1 MNPKTAPSPRPNSGP
16 IHRRDFFRQS
26 ACAAL
31 GVTGVVNTLANLRL
45 FTAAVAQN
53 TPREDYRALVC
64 LFLNGGNDSNNLLVP
79 RSGDLRTD
87 YENGRG
93 ILQIPSDQLHPIQA
107 LNDSRDFGLHPNAA
121 PIQEA
126 FNAGNLAFVCNV
138 GTLAYPIASREDY
151 LNRRV
156 PVPQQLF
163 SHSDQQT
170 QWQSSIPDQPFQSGW
185 GGRIADLLHAS
196 ENPDSKVS
204 MSISLSG
211 INSFQI
217 GTTGAVTQFVTTPNG
232 VAGLSGYGRNYQ
244 NALNRDGSYKRN
256 DQGVRLKAFEEI
268 MNLTHAN
275 LLEDNYNE
283 VVRRARR
290 AEGTIGTT
298 LDLADQS
305 GVDFDE
311 LFINA
316 QSNLGDQLKTV
327 AKLIAG
333 RSAIGNRRQIFFC
346 RVGGYDTHQSQLP
359 SHANLTAELA
369 SAMQAFYQTT
379 ERLGL
384 QDNITTFTC
393 SDFART
399 FTPNG
404 TDATAGADHAW
415 GGHAMV
421 MGGAVKGQ
429 QLYGQFPRL
438 IVGAEDDAGRSRG
451 RWIPTTSVDQYAAVL
466 ARWFGIDSNSM
477 EAIFPNLPRFD
488 DPLTSSRPN
497 LNFMHS

>member
-1 MNPKTAPSPRPNSGP
+1 MKSVSDRLNGT
-16 IHRRDFFRQS
+16 IHRRDFVRQS

-31 GVTGVVNTLANLRL
+31 GITGVVNTLANLRL
-45 FTAAVAQN
+45 VTAAMAQN
-53 TPREDYRALVC
+53 TPSDDYRALVC

-79 RSGDLRTD
+79 RSGDFRVD
-87 YENGRG
+87 YETGRG
-93 ILQIPSDQLHPIQA
+93 VLQIPAEQLHPINP
-107 LNDSRDFGLHPNAA
+107 LNDSRDFGLHPNAS
-121 PIQEA
+121 PLQET
-126 FNAGNLAFVCNV
+126 FNSGHLAFVCNV
-138 GTLAYPIASREDY
+138 GSLAYPIPTRDDY
-151 LNRRV
+151 LNKTV
-156 PVPQQLF
+156 PLPPQLF

-185 GGRIADLLHAS
+185 GGRVADLLHAGQ
-196 ENPDSKVS
+196 NPDSKVS

-217 GTTGAVTQFVTTPNG
+217 GTSGTVTQFVTTPNG
-232 VAGLSGYGRNYQ
+232 VAGLAGYGKNYQ
-244 NALNRDGSYKRN
+244 GAMNRDGTYKRN
-256 DQGVRLKAFEEI
+256 DQGRRLRAFEEI

-275 LLEDNYNE
+275 LLEDNYNKI
-283 VVRRARR
+283 VQRAR
-290 AEGTIGTT
+290 ASEGTVGAT
-298 LDLADQS
+298 LEMANNS
-305 GVDFDE
+305 GVEFEE

-359 SHANLTAELA
+359 SHANLTAEL
-369 SAMQAFYQTT
+369 SNAMRAFYQTT

-384 QDNITTFTC
+384 QDQVTTFTC

-404 TDATAGADHAW
+404 TDANAGADHAW

-421 MGGAVKGQ
+421 MGGAVNGQ
-429 QLYGQFPRL
+429 QLYGTFPQL
-438 IVGAEDDAGRSRG
+438 ILGAGDDAGRNRG

-466 ARWFGIDSNSM
+466 ARWFGVDSNSM
-477 EAIFPNLPRFD
+477 ETIFPNLPRFD
-488 DPLTSSRPN
+488 DPLSSARPN
-497 LNFMHS
+497 LNFMNGV

>member
-1 MNPKTAPSPRPNSGP
+1 MNAHSDLFTGP
-16 IHRRDFFRQS
+16 IRRRDFFRQS

-31 GVTGVVNTLANLRL
+31 GATGVVNTLANLRL
-45 FTAAVAQN
+45 FTAAMAQN
-53 TPREDYRALVC
+53 TPTEDYRALVC

-79 RSGDLRTD
+79 RSGDFRND

-93 ILQIPSDQLHPIQA
+93 VLQIPADQLHAINP
-107 LNDSRDFGLHPNAA
+107 LNDSRDFGLHPNAS
-121 PIQEA
+121 PLQET
-126 FNAGNLAFVCNV
+126 FNNGHLAFVCNV
-138 GTLAYPIASREDY
+138 GSLAYPIPTREDY
-151 LNRRV
+151 LNKTV
-156 PVPQQLF
+156 PLPPQLF

-170 QWQSSIPDQPFQSGW
+170 QWQSSIPDKPFQSGW
-185 GGRIADLLHAS
+185 GGRIADLLNAGQ
-196 ENPDSKVS
+196 NPESKVS
-204 MSISLSG
+204 MSISIAG

-217 GTTGAVTQFVTTPNG
+217 GTSGAVTQFATTPNG
-232 VAGLSGYGRNYQ
+232 VVGLAGYGKNYQ
-244 NALNRDGSYKRN
+244 GATNNDGSYKRN
-256 DQGVRLKAFEEI
+256 DQGRRLRAFEEI
-268 MNLTHAN
+268 MDLTHAN
-275 LLEDNYNE
+275 LLEDSYNK
-283 VVRRARR
+283 VVRRARA

-298 LDLADQS
+298 LQTADNS

-311 LFINA
+311 LFVSA

-359 SHANLTAELA
+359 SHANLTAEL
-369 SAMQAFYQTT
+369 SNAMQAFYQTT
-379 ERLGL
+379 ESLGL
-384 QDNITTFTC
+384 QDKVTSFTC

-404 TDATAGADHAW
+404 TDSNAGADHAW

-429 QLYGQFPRL
+429 RLYGEFPQL
-438 IVGAEDDAGRSRG
+438 ILGAGDDAGRNRG
-451 RWIPTTSVDQYAAVL
+451 RWIPTTAVDQYASVL
-466 ARWFGIDSNSM
+466 ARWFGVDSNSM

-488 DPLTSSRPN
+488 DPLKSDRPN
-497 LNFMHS
+497 LNFMSI

>member
-1 MNPKTAPSPRPNSGP
+1 MNSKTDPFSNP
-16 IHRRDFFRQS
+16 IRRRDFFRQS

-45 FTAAVAQN
+45 VTAAMAQN
-53 TPREDYRALVC
+53 IPSNDYRALVC

-79 RSGDLRTD
+79 RSGEFRND
-87 YENGRG
+87 YETGRG
-93 ILQIPSDQLHPIQA
+93 ILQIPSDQLHPIQP
-107 LNDSRDFGLHPNAA
+107 LNDGREFGLHPNAA
-121 PIQEA
+121 PLQET
-126 FNAGNLAFVCNV
+126 FNDGKLAFVCNV
-138 GTLAYPIASREDY
+138 GSLAYPIATREDY
-151 LNRRV
+151 IKKTV
-156 PVPQQLF
+156 PLPPQLF

-170 QWQSSIPDQPFQSGW
+170 QWQSSVPDQPFQSGW
-185 GGRIADLLHAS
+185 GGRIADLLNAS
-196 ENPDSKVS
+196 TNPDSKVS

-217 GTTGAVTQFVTTPNG
+217 GTAGDVTQFVTTPNG
-232 VAGLSGYGRNYQ
+232 VAGLSGYGKNYK
-244 NALNRDGSYKRN
+244 NALNADGTYKRN
-256 DQGVRLKAFEEI
+256 DPGKRLKAFEEI

-275 LLEDNYNE
+275 LMEDAYNN
-283 VVRRARR
+283 VVRRARD
-290 AEGTIGTT
+290 AEGTVGAT
-298 LDLADQS
+298 LQTAANS
-305 GVDFDE
+305 GIEFDE

-316 QSNLGDQLKTV
+316 QSNLGDQLKNV

-333 RSAIGNRRQIFFC
+333 RSALGNRRQIFFC
-346 RVGGYDTHQSQLP
+346 RVGGYDTHQSQMP

-369 SAMQAFYQTT
+369 NAMRAFYQTT
-379 ERLGL
+379 QSMGM

-404 TDATAGADHAW
+404 TDANAGADHAW

-429 QLYGQFPRL
+429 RLYGRFPQLL
-438 IVGAEDDAGRSRG
+438 IGTGDDAGKNRG

-466 ARWFGIDSNSM
+466 ARWFGVDSNSM

-497 LNFMHS
+497 MDFMTA

>member
-1 MNPKTAPSPRPNSGP
+1 MNSKTDSFSNP
-16 IHRRDFFRQS
+16 IRRRDFFRQS

-45 FTAAVAQN
+45 MTAAMAQN
-53 TPREDYRALVC
+53 TPSDDYRALVC

-79 RSGDLRTD
+79 RSGEFRND
-87 YENGRG
+87 YETGRG
-93 ILQIPSDQLHPIQA
+93 ILQIPAEQLHSIQP
-107 LNDSRDFGLHPNAA
+107 LNDGRDFGLHPNAA
-121 PIQEA
+121 PLQET
-126 FNAGNLAFVCNV
+126 FNNGNLAFICNV
-138 GTLAYPIASREDY
+138 GSLAYPIATREDY
-151 LNRRV
+151 INKTV
-156 PVPQQLF
+156 PLPPQLF

-185 GGRIADLLHAS
+185 GGRIADLLNAS
-196 ENPDSKVS
+196 TNPDSKVS

-217 GTTGAVTQFVTTPNG
+217 GTSGDVTQFVTTPNG
-232 VAGLSGYGRNYQ
+232 VSGLSGYGKSYK
-244 NALNRDGSYKRN
+244 NALNDDGSYKRN
-256 DQGVRLKAFEEI
+256 DPGKRLKAFEEI
-268 MNLTHAN
+268 IDLTHAN
-275 LLEDNYNE
+275 LMEDAYNK
-283 VVRRARR
+283 VVRRARDSESTVGATLQA
-290 AEGTIGTT
+290 AEN
-298 LDLADQS
+298 S
-305 GVDFDE
+305 GVAFDE

-327 AKLIAG
+327 AKLITG
-333 RSAIGNRRQIFFC
+333 RAALGNRRQIFFC
-346 RVGGYDTHQSQLP
+346 RVGGYDTHQSQMP

-369 SAMQAFYQTT
+369 NAMRAFYQTT
-379 ERLGL
+379 ASMGM
-384 QDNITTFTC
+384 QDKITTFTC

-404 TDATAGADHAW
+404 TDANAGADHAW

-429 QLYGQFPRL
+429 RLYGRFPEL
-438 IVGAEDDAGRSRG
+438 LVGAGDDAGRNRG
-451 RWIPTTSVDQYAAVL
+451 RWIPTTSVDQYATVL
-466 ARWFGIDSNSM
+466 ARWFGVDSNSM

-497 LNFMHS
+497 MDFMTS

>member
-1 MNPKTAPSPRPNSGP
+1 MNSKTDSISNP
-16 IHRRDFFRQS
+16 IRRRDFFRQS

-45 FTAAVAQN
+45 MTAAMAQN
-53 TPREDYRALVC
+53 TPSDDYRALVC

-79 RSGDLRTD
+79 RSGEFRND
-87 YENGRG
+87 YETGRG
-93 ILQIPSDQLHPIQA
+93 ILQIPSEQLHSIQP
-107 LNDSRDFGLHPNAA
+107 LNDGRDFGLHPNAA
-121 PIQEA
+121 PLQQT
-126 FNAGNLAFVCNV
+126 FNDGKLAFVCNV
-138 GTLAYPIASREDY
+138 GSLAYPIATREEY
-151 LNRRV
+151 INKTV
-156 PVPQQLF
+156 PLPPQLF

-185 GGRIADLLHAS
+185 GGRIADLLNAS
-196 ENPDSKVS
+196 TNPNSKVS

-217 GTTGAVTQFVTTPNG
+217 GTSGDVTQFVTTANG
-232 VAGLSGYGRNYQ
+232 VSGLSGYGKNYQ
-244 NALNRDGSYKRN
+244 NALNDDGSYKRN
-256 DQGVRLKAFEEI
+256 DPGKRLKAFEEI
-268 MNLTHAN
+268 MDLTHAN
-275 LLEDNYNE
+275 LMEDAYNK
-283 VVRRARR
+283 VVRRARDSESTVGATLQF
-290 AEGTIGTT
+290 AES
-298 LDLADQS
+298 S
-305 GVDFDE
+305 GVAFDE
-311 LFINA
+311 FFTDA
-316 QSNLGDQLKTV
+316 QSSLGDQLKTV

-333 RSAIGNRRQIFFC
+333 RGALGNRRQIFFC
-346 RVGGYDTHQSQLP
+346 RVGGYDTHQSQMP

-369 SAMQAFYQTT
+369 NAMRAFYQTT
-379 ERLGL
+379 SAMGM

-404 TDATAGADHAW
+404 IDANAGADHAW

-429 QLYGQFPRL
+429 RLYGRFPEL
-438 IVGAEDDAGRSRG
+438 LLGAGDDAGRNRG
-451 RWIPTTSVDQYAAVL
+451 RWIPTTSVDQYASVL
-466 ARWFGIDSNSM
+466 ARWFGVDSNSM

-497 LNFMHS
+497 LDFMTS